1 MKKFR
6 GRLRNLTDRENGSPG
21 LEMSSLIDVSFL
33 LLIYFLI
40 TSTLDPKEADL
51 RTAISG
57 DPTTP
62 ELSAYAGP
70 GPISIHIAADGS
82 VSAGGEILDA
92 DSNVREL
99 PNLRE
104 KLSWAQRAWKLSG
117 PADSSYGVI
126 VRADDK
132 ANGQRFIDVMNCLAE
147 VGISN
152 VALDEFVE

>member
-1 MKKFR
+1 MKRFR
-6 GRLRNLTDRENGSPG
+6 GRLRNLTDRENGSPS

-40 TSTLDPKEADL
+40 TSTLDPKETDL
-51 RTAISG
+51 RTSV
-57 DPTTP
+57 DKVKT
-62 ELSAYAGP
+62 EHLAYAGP
-70 GPISIHIAADGS
+70 GPISIHISADGA

-104 KLSWAQRAWKLSG
+104 KLSWAQRAWKLS
-117 PADSSYGVI
+117 SSAGSTYGVI

-132 ANGQRFIDVMNCLAE
+132 ASGQRFVDVMNCLAE

-152 VALDEFVE
+152 VALEEFVE